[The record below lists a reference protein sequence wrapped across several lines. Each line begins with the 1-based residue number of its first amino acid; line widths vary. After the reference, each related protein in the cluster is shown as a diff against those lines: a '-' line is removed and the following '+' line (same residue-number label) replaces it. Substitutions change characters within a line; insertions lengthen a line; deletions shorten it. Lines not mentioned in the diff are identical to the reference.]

1 MPNNGHSWSSRE
13 ISNLVKEF
21 AQKPIAEPIMSFAR
35 RFGKRHNLS
44 PASVKCKLTD
54 MKNGDTENEFPAV
67 LFLDIETL
75 PIIAY
80 TWGTWGVDITNDKII
95 KDWCVLSFAAKWLDD
110 DRIIT
115 DILTPHE
122 IPPRNDKRLCQ
133 HVWRL
138 LDDADIVIAQNGR
151 RFDLPKLN
159 GRMWKH
165 GMGPPASYK
174 IVDTMDAAKRTFG
187 LTYNSLDFLGEYLGA
202 GRKLKTE
209 FKLWADCDRVDK
221 DALER
226 MSEYNQQDVFLL
238 EAVYNKMR
246 PWIPAHP
253 RMTVYDKV
261 VGVCPVCFGEYKT
274 IGLYTAA
281 KKQYPEHRC
290 LKCQAV
296 WHDTKPVKD

>member
-1 MPNNGHSWSSRE
+1 MNNGHLWSQKE
-13 ISNLVKEF
+13 VAALEKEF
-21 AQKPIAEPIMSFAR
+21 SQKPIAEPIMSFAR
-35 RFGKRHNLS
+35 RFGKKHGLS

-80 TWGTWGVDITNDKII
+80 TFETWGANITKDKII

-110 DRIIT
+110 SRMIT
-115 DILTPHE
+115 DILTLRE
-122 IPPRNDKRLCQ
+122 IPPRDDKRLCQ

-151 RFDLPKLN
+151 KFDIPKLN

-165 GMGPPASYK
+165 GMGPPSSYK
-174 IVDTMDAAKRTFG
+174 IVDTMESAKKTFG
-187 LTYNSLDFLGEYLGA
+187 LTYNSLDFLGEYRGA

-209 FKLWADCDRVDK
+209 FDLWIKCDNGDK
-221 DALER
+221 DSLVR
-226 MSEYNQQDVFLL
+226 MAEYNQRDVFLL

-246 PWIPAHP
+246 PWIQNHP
-253 RMTVYDKV
+253 RMTIYDKV
-261 VGVCPVCFGEYKT
+261 IGVCPVCFGEYKT
-274 IGLYTAA
+274 IGVYTAA
-281 KKQYPEHRC
+281 QKQYAEHRC
-290 LKCQAV
+290 LKCGAIF
-296 WHDTKPVKD
+296 HDTKPIKS